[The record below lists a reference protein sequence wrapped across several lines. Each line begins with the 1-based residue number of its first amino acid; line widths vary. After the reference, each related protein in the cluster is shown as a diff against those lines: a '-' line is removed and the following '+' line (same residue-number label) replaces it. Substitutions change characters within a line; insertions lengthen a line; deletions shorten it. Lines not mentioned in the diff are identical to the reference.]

1 MIYYQSL
8 SKFRRRL
15 LWAPVFVFV
24 LFAWLS
30 PALAQSVVPAEA
42 SPSASTTTLDPGQL
56 ETLIGT
62 LEESASR
69 QVFLDKLRV
78 LLSAAQKVEGQPVV
92 DSDLSGTLITA
103 LEKRLKILVNQ
114 FLAAADA
121 LGDVPKLAAWAAK
134 QASDPDLRRLWLG
147 ITITVLSVLA
157 AGLAAHSLCSAALAR
172 PLRNLVIGDASNV
185 LRRVAFA
192 LMSLVLQALPIIAF
206 AGASYVALLLT
217 GDGDRARRTGL
228 IVAQSYVLWAI
239 ALLCARTVFAPDK
252 PSLRV
257 VLLADE
263 SANYLYI
270 WCRRLALTAIFGG
283 ALIQILAGVGVP
295 ATGALGLRQLLGLLI
310 AAMSIVLVLQNRR
323 DVGDW
328 IRSNSS
334 GVRSRL
340 ADIWH
345 MVAIFYIVGAYAVWA
360 LTIFGG
366 VLLLLQASATTVGI
380 IIVATLIQAGIREAL
395 KRGFSLGADIK
406 TRFPTLEAR
415 ANRYA
420 PLIHIATRAV
430 IIVLSSLAIGQ
441 AWGIDVFAWLAS
453 PPGQKLFGSIFSIGI
468 VLTVALFAW
477 EAVSQ
482 AVESYLNRRDE
493 DGNIIAR
500 GARARTL
507 LPLIRNFMLLVL
519 CVMVTLIVLSE
530 LGINIAPLLAGAGVV
545 GLAIGFGSQKLV
557 QDVITGAFILFEDAI
572 SVGDVVQVSG
582 HAGVVE
588 AISIRTIRLRDL
600 SGSVHTVPFSA
611 VDTVTNLTKEFSYY
625 VFEIGIAYDEDTDHV
640 TKVLRDIGS
649 EMERNT
655 EFGPFIIEPLEV
667 LGVDQFADSAVII
680 KARFKTLPIK
690 QWAVGREFNR
700 RMKRRFDELGIEIP
714 FPHQTLF
721 FGVDKQ
727 GNAPPVH
734 VVSQPNNQPAMA
746 NSDKKIAPKR
756 LPKARPSQ
764 QTPDPG
770 SDVDTT

>member
-92 DSDLSGTLITA
+92 DSGLSGTLITA

-395 KRGFSLGADIK
+395 KRGFSLGA
-406 TRFPTLEAR
+406 
-415 ANRYA
+415 
-420 PLIHIATRAV
+420 
-430 IIVLSSLAIGQ
+430 
-441 AWGIDVFAWLAS
+441 
-453 PPGQKLFGSIFSIGI
+453 
-468 VLTVALFAW
+468 LFAW
-477 EAVSQ
+477 AAVSQ